1 MNHLAKTTRFH
12 TVYRQARQRGL
23 SRIAALEA
31 SKKSDWNA
39 YVEMCK
45 LQEDGQV
52 LQSLDAP
59 DLPRVMAVLNSGGR
73 LA

>member
-1 MNHLAKTTRFH
+1 MNHLAKTTQFH
-12 TVYRQARQRGL
+12 TAYRQARQRGL

-31 SKKSDWNA
+31 SKKSNWSD
-39 YVEMCK
+39 YVNYCK
-45 LQEDGQV
+45 MQEDGQV

-59 DLPRVMAVLNSGGR
+59 DIGRVMAVLNSGGR